1 MLKVSTVLVPVVKSV
16 VVASPLMGFYF
27 IDFSDRCM
35 HRNFKLTL
43 AGDGKKAFA
52 PPMSQATGTV
62 SGENVN
68 IALQLSDYQKSPCVG
83 HMINILM

>member
-27 IDFSDRCM
+27 IDFRHRCM

-43 AGDGKKAFA
+43 AGDGKNGIA
-52 PPMSQATGTV
+52 PPMSWDATMI
-62 SGENVN
+62 SGENVS
-68 IALQLSDYQKSPCVG
+68 IAFQLSDFWKSPYVG
-83 HMINILM
+83 HLINILM